1 MLRKTFQNVIIKYLR
16 KKGLAI
22 VGSTNKYKWKTDL
35 SSDYIRLS
43 ILEMISEEVR
53 NVEGAVAEVGVYKGK
68 FASHI
73 NRIFLDRRFYL
84 FDTFEGFNKNDL
96 DFEEGLD
103 HKVGHLGD
111 TSIEEVKKKL
121 TYPKLCV
128 YKKGYFPETTEG
140 MEENFV
146 FVSIDLDLYKPTL
159 EALKYFYP
167 RLTQPGFIFVH
178 DYNQQ
183 RYIGTPKAV
192 KQFSKENELT
202 FLPIGDFGGS
212 AVFLK

>member
-1 MLRKTFQNVIIKYLR
+1 
-16 KKGLAI
+16 
-22 VGSTNKYKWKTDL
+22 
-35 SSDYIRLS
+35 
-43 ILEMISEEVR
+43 
-53 NVEGAVAEVGVYKGK
+53 
-68 FASHI
+68 
-73 NRIFLDRRFYL
+73 
-84 FDTFEGFNKNDL
+84 
-96 DFEEGLD
+96 
-103 HKVGHLGD
+103 
-111 TSIEEVKKKL
+111 
-121 TYPKLCV
+121 PKLCV